1 MADNR
6 EASIRLQLDLS
17 PNQPRLLEG
26 LDLWLSLGL
35 LTDAQVRHLCQTH
48 LACEVTLQ
56 SAAAPVPQTPEP
68 SSAHPRP
75 PITDFLPPDP
85 GPSQGPPRSLPSRNR
100 PRNRL
105 SQPVTRRRSP
115 PVANPNQRSPSPL
128 NRWSR
133 RLMSE
138 LSVVW
143 LLGLGVFLVV
153 LSSAVLAATQWARFD
168 ALGQYLV
175 LLAYTLV
182 FWGAGCWCS
191 RNPHLQLT
199 AKTLQMITL
208 LLFPLNLWAIDGL
221 GVWGT
226 QEGWFMGLLAI
237 GLLTLVNLQVLR
249 QRQSSSLERL
259 NVLGLAYLQGG
270 WTWGWLPLVA
280 IYIGT
285 VGSAGAI
292 LYRQRHPAPG
302 GRWTQL
308 TVIFSL
314 GLLLIRGLAVTPP
327 GQMGALS
334 LAFGLYGATWV
345 YLGQQTLTLGAPPP
359 PEPVGRSVTHP
370 RWGIAIGRGL
380 LLWGWILALG
390 AEAYG
395 QGFAVS
401 LLGLGLRL
409 QALGRWGKRRDLLVA
424 YSLAVQLGFVGWQL
438 IPLALRQGLLLPF
451 RTGFNVTGE
460 AAVLVGLSLF
470 PYVVALVALGDRYL
484 RRGET
489 NLGRFSDA
497 MALGT
502 NGLLTLISMANG
514 AVLVVNLIASTVTA
528 LVVTRRRHP
537 LARWRILG
545 TYGLGLLATI
555 AAVAQGWPQLPL
567 DRWMGVMVG
576 LAVLGLLLSKGLPH
590 GWGRGAWFYGMG
602 LSALAYTLLGAHL
615 VEHNFQ
621 SDLSWLGLVIPV
633 VLVWVEHPPAS
644 LLAMAVALPLTLG
657 LPWTRLVGLGTATV
671 VTGINS
677 AVYRR
682 NWVPFLTVGA
692 ALGLMVSA
700 IADWLP
706 GFPRQGADWSLVG
719 VGLMAAL
726 VLTWRLLAP
735 WSSPASLGSD
745 YRRASDRWGY
755 ALTLGW
761 LGAMTLAATG
771 PYLGWRS
778 PLGVLVLSSLGFL
791 LVLGWRYWGL
801 GQPWAIYLVGW
812 GSQLLLSEVW
822 AWRHPTAVTL
832 AVPTLGLGA
841 LALGLGMALQ
851 QRSRSESEGRSRP
864 ALITALHTLTLGYAG
879 LALVLRLYVS
889 TAWTGWVVVAA
900 ALLGLDV
907 GRRQG
912 LAGLRWLA
920 LVGLSAGWFELVL
933 YPLLRAPEGA
943 VADGLIVL
951 AGVATFIMAVYW
963 LGASRL
969 DPLGLPVSELRWAA
983 HLHWGVA
990 SGLLLSAGG
999 FTELAGA
1006 RLGEVGLAIAALLVL
1021 YALAQGRLGP
1031 ATDGQ
1036 QAWVYAG
1043 LLELVGWFTLARLL
1057 FPGLASLD
1065 SWWGVVACSLAVPL
1079 YWLPWATRGWPAQPW
1094 RVMAVGTPLA
1104 IASFTAG
1111 LSHIPTL
1118 WVLVG
1123 FYGWV
1128 AWHSRRIRVSYLSVA
1143 CAVQASWLGLNT
1155 LGTRDPLAFV
1165 LPVGLALLYLAQVDP
1180 HCGLPEGKAHRH
1192 GLRLV
1197 ASALILFT
1205 ALASPRWGGVPVGAM
1220 GLTAI
1225 AVGLLLRTR
1234 AFLYTGTL
1242 VFVLNAL
1249 NQLILLNATY
1259 PFMKWVVGIVVGVA
1273 LIWIAADFER
1283 RRDQWLQLTQ
1293 TWGQDLED
1301 WQ

>member
-6 EASIRLQLDLS
+6 EALIRLQLDLS

-26 LDLWLSLGL
+26 LDTWLSLGL

-48 LACEVTLQ
+48 LACEVTFQ
-56 SAAAPVPQTPEP
+56 AAIAPVPPTPGP
-68 SSAHPRP
+68 SSTHPRP
-75 PITDFLPPDP
+75 PITDFLPPEP
-85 GPSQGPPRSLPSRNR
+85 GPPQPSRNR
-100 PRNRL
+100 QG
-105 SQPVTRRRSP
+105 QPLAGPGRASTAAVPPGRAHSP
-115 PVANPNQRSPSPL
+115 FS
-128 NRWSR
+128 RWSQ

-182 FWGAGCWCS
+182 FWGAGGWCR

-208 LLFPLNLWAIDGL
+208 LLLPLNVWAIDGL
-221 GVWGT
+221 GVWSAPG
-226 QEGWFMGLLAI
+226 GWFMGLGAVA
-237 GLLTLVNLQVLR
+237 LLTLAALQVLQ
-249 QRQSSSLERL
+249 QRQSSGLERL
-259 NVLGLAYLQGG
+259 NVLGLAYLHGG
-270 WTWGWLPLVA
+270 WALGWMPLVA
-280 IYIGT
+280 IYSGA
-285 VGSAGAI
+285 VGSAAVT
-292 LYRQRHPAPG
+292 LYRHPARR
-302 GRWTQL
+302 GRWTRL

-314 GLLLIRGLAVTPP
+314 GLLLIRGLAVTSPD
-327 GQMGALS
+327 QLGALS

-345 YLGQQTLTLGAPPP
+345 YLGHKDLALAASPPRP
-359 PEPVGRSVTHP
+359 PRSRSVANP
-370 RWGIAIGRGL
+370 RWVIAVGRGL
-380 LLWGWILALG
+380 LLWGWILAMG
-390 AEAYG
+390 SEAYG

-409 QALGRWGKRRDLLVA
+409 QALQGWGKRRDLLVA
-424 YSLAVQLGFVGWQL
+424 YSVAVQLGFVGWQL
-438 IPLALRQGLLLPF
+438 IPPSVRQGLLLPL
-451 RTGFNVTGE
+451 RTGFNVTGD

-470 PYVVALVALGDRYL
+470 PYVVVLVALGDRYL

-489 NLGRFSDA
+489 KLGRFSDA

-502 NGLLTLISMANG
+502 NGLLTLISLANG

-528 LVVTRRRHP
+528 LVVTRRRSP
-537 LARWRILG
+537 VARWRILG
-545 TYGLGLLATI
+545 TYGLGVLAI
-555 AAVAQGWPQLPL
+555 LAAVAQAWPQLPL
-567 DRWMGVMVG
+567 ERWMGVMFG
-576 LAVLGLLLSKGLPH
+576 LAVLGLLLSKGLPQ
-590 GWGRGAWFYGMG
+590 GWGKGAWLYGVG
-602 LSALAYTLLGAHL
+602 LSALAYALLGAHL
-615 VEHNFQ
+615 MGHNFQ

-633 VLVWVEHPPAS
+633 VLVWVGPPPAS
-644 LLAMAVALPLTLG
+644 LLALAVALPLTLG

-671 VTGINS
+671 VTGVTS
-677 AVYRR
+677 AAYRR
-682 NWVPFLTVGA
+682 DWVPFLTVGA
-692 ALGLMVSA
+692 ALGMMVSA

-706 GFPRQGADWSLVG
+706 GFPRQGADWSAVG
-719 VGLMAAL
+719 VGLLALL

-735 WSSPASLGSD
+735 GSAPPSLAAD
-745 YRRASDRWGY
+745 YRRACDRWGY

-761 LGAMTLAATG
+761 LGAMTLGASG

-778 PLGVLVLSSLGFL
+778 PLEVLVLSSLGFL
-791 LVLGWRYWGL
+791 GVLGWRYWGQ
-801 GQPWAIYLVGW
+801 GQPWAIYLAGW
-812 GSQLLLSEVW
+812 GSQLLLTEVW
-822 AWRHPTAVTL
+822 AWRDPTAVTL
-832 AVPTLGLGA
+832 AVPTLGLGG
-841 LALGLGMALQ
+841 LALGLGVVLQ
-851 QRSRSESEGRSRP
+851 RRLRPRPEGRSQP
-864 ALITALHTLTLGYAG
+864 DLVSALYALTLGYAG
-879 LALVLRLYVS
+879 LALMLRLYIS
-889 TAWTGWVVVAA
+889 TPWTGWVVVAA
-900 ALLGLDV
+900 ALLGLEV

-912 LAGLRWLA
+912 LTGLRWLA

-933 YPLLRAPEGA
+933 YPLLRAPGGA
-943 VADGLIVL
+943 VADGLMVL
-951 AGVATFIMAVYW
+951 AGVATLIMAVYR
-963 LGASRL
+963 LGAGRL
-969 DPLGLPVSELRWAA
+969 EPLGVPSRELRWAA
-983 HLHWGVA
+983 HLHWGIA
-990 SGLLLSAGG
+990 SGLLLSAGVL
-999 FTELAGA
+999 TELAGA
-1006 RLGEVGLAIAALLVL
+1006 RLGGLGLAIAALLVV
-1021 YALAQGRLGP
+1021 YALLQGRLGP
-1031 ATDGQ
+1031 ATEIQ

-1043 LLELVGWFTLARLL
+1043 LLELVGWFILARLL

-1065 SWWGVVACSLAVPL
+1065 SWWGVVACALAVPL
-1079 YWLPWATRGWPAQPW
+1079 YWLPWATHGWPSRPW
-1094 RVMAVGTPLA
+1094 QVMAVGTPLA

-1143 CAVQASWLGLNT
+1143 CALQASWIGLNT

-1180 HCGLPEGKAHRH
+1180 QCASSEDSTKGKANRH

-1205 ALASPRWGGVPVGAM
+1205 ALGSPYWGGLAVGAM

-1225 AVGLLLRTR
+1225 AAGLVFRIR

-1242 VFVLNAL
+1242 VFALNAL
-1249 NQLILLNATY
+1249 NQLIVLNATY
-1259 PFMKWVVGIVVGVA
+1259 PLMKWVVGIVVGVA

-1293 TWGQDLED
+1293 TWSQDLDD